1 MVCPKCRRIYTHG
14 ETTCT
19 VDGTRLVPE
28 VGDFPT
34 GYDESH
40 YEDTHAR
47 GRKERS
53 DAARWSGA
61 TNETASGATL
71 PPPTSQPTTPSR
83 PASEG
88 SQPRSLTDSA
98 PQPPG
103 REGSQPRSL
112 TDSSR
117 TPVGREL
124 STPRVVT
131 QDLQI
136 APGDLIADYQIT
148 GRLGEGGMGTVY
160 AGVQPVIGKQVAIK
174 VLLREFASN
183 AEVVNR
189 FIQEARAAN
198 QARSRYIVDIF
209 SFGELN
215 DGRHYFVM
223 EYLDGK
229 SLREVLSEKKL
240 LTFDEGNGILRG
252 MAKGLLAAHE
262 KGIIHRD
269 IKPENIMVFEE
280 EDGTLSAKILDFGI
294 AKLQGTMANPDFATK
309 TGAAMG
315 TPFYMSPEQCR
326 GVDVDHR
333 TDIYALGII
342 MFEMFAGQ
350 LPFKANSY
358 IELVNKHL
366 FASPPELRSLNP
378 EASAQLEAF
387 IMRCIAKNP
396 DERPQTMKQFLSELS
411 ELVPSLH
418 RTHQSAVRLTPI
430 SDTPYTPTDA
440 GSPPSGAPKP
450 RGRLGLVLALLAVVV
465 LGGGGLGAYLV
476 IAKGKQPTDAKTDAK
491 TGGAPTPAKRV
502 DARAARALVKVST
515 EPPGATVFLD
525 GEQQERATPLEV
537 ERAPGKVALKV
548 ALPGFSVIEARLD
561 LKPGPNA
568 FSYRFE
574 RAPPDKPGS
583 TTGSLVVR
591 TNVRQATFFLDD
603 AIVHQGSTLKLDR
616 VAAKAHEL
624 KIAARGK
631 QTVVQSITIRP
642 NTKLE
647 LELKL
652 KKRRRRNGKR
662 PVPKQGAKQGTT
674 SNDPDDTLNPFKKKK

>member
-1 MVCPKCRRIYTHG
+1 
-14 ETTCT
+14 
-19 VDGTRLVPE
+19 VDGTQLVPE

-34 GYDESH
+34 GYDDSH
-40 YEDTHAR
+40 YDSTQHDSTQHA
-47 GRKERS
+47 S
-53 DAARWSGA
+53 DPV
-61 TNETASGATL
+61 L
-71 PPPTSQPTTPSR
+71 PRTTPSQ
-83 PASEG
+83 PAAEG
-88 SQPRSLTDSA
+88 SQPRQLTDSSPLA
-98 PQPPG
+98 
-103 REGSQPRSL
+103 RDGSQPRSL

-131 QDLQI
+131 QDLRI
-136 APGDLIADYQIT
+136 SPGDLIADYQVT

-223 EYLDGK
+223 EQLDGK
-229 SLREVLSEKKL
+229 SLREVLNEKKVL
-240 LTFDEGNGILRG
+240 SFDDGNAILRG
-252 MAKGLLAAHE
+252 MAKGLHAAHE

-269 IKPENIMVFEE
+269 IKPENIMVLEE
-280 EDGTLSAKILDFGI
+280 EDGTLTAKILDFGI
-294 AKLQGTMANPDFATK
+294 AKLQGNMANPDFATK

-333 TDIYALGII
+333 TDIYAVGII
-342 MFEMFAGQ
+342 MFEMFAGE

-366 FASPPELRSLNP
+366 FASPPELRTLNP

-387 IMRCIAKNP
+387 TMRCIAKNP
-396 DERPQTMKQFLSELS
+396 DERPQSMKHFLSELT

-418 RTHQSAVRLTPI
+418 RTHPSAVRLTPV
-430 SDTPYTPTDA
+430 SDTPYTPPGA
-440 GSPPSGAPKP
+440 GDGAASVETAAP
-450 RGRLGLVLALLAVVV
+450 RSKLGLILVLLAAIVLGVGGV
-465 LGGGGLGAYLV
+465 GAYLVLKKGGEQKPLGGGGAGGTA
-476 IAKGKQPTDAKTDAK
+476 
-491 TGGAPTPAKRV
+491 GGATQPAAEV
-502 DARAARALVKVST
+502 DARAAPAVVKLST
-515 EPPGATVFLD
+515 EPAGATVFLD
-525 GEQQERATPLEV
+525 GEKQEKTTPLEV
-537 ERAPGKVALKV
+537 ERSPGNVELRV
-548 ALPGFSVIEARLD
+548 ILEGYTGIEARLE
-561 LKPGPNA
+561 LKPGANA
-568 FSYRFE
+568 FSYRLKRGPPLPA
-574 RAPPDKPGS
+574 RA
-583 TTGSLVVR
+583 TGSLVVR
-591 TNVRQATFFLDD
+591 TNVRRATFYLND
-603 AIVHQGSTLKLDR
+603 AIVHQGSTLNLKK
-616 VAAKAHEL
+616 VEAKAHVL

-631 QTVVQSITIRP
+631 RTVVQNITVRP
-642 NTKLE
+642 DAKLE
-647 LELKL
+647 IDLKL

-662 PVPKQGAKQGTT
+662 PARQGTKQGTKKGAT
-674 SNDPDDTLNPFKKKK
+674 SDDPDKTLDPFKKKK